1 MVDAWCIWL
10 YFLLADPAGAVEA
23 GEGSCSISIT
33 LCFTNSLTESFTDSF
48 AKSLTGSV
56 TCGRYQGDYHLREG
70 QVREESDGFETE
82 VPERV

>member
-33 LCFTNSLTESFTDSF
+33 LCISFCFTNSFTEYVTDSF

-70 QVREESDGFETE
+70 
-82 VPERV
+82 